1 MKNEPL
7 VGSSAFFVLV
17 LNNGDQLINHTV
29 WYCLIATAMA
39 EILVMMLMMTWQGNP
54 LEAPNIAP
62 TRSSAKKNDWSYGT
76 LKLVFDAFCNFLCI
90 SDNAKFKMT
99 PPPKKKKKKKKKKN
113 KKKTKK
119 KHSFSLKVM
128 SGITTSFGHFLL
140 LWRGTDRMNNCSSIS
155 ICICICLNKL

>member
-1 MKNEPL
+1 MNYRLIFTPPGQYPNRKTSTRAALLRNPLWKKEPL
-7 VGSSAFFVLV
+7 VGSSAFFILV

-90 SDNAKFKMT
+90 SDNAKL
-99 PPPKKKKKKKKKKN
+99 
-113 KKKTKK
+113 KKKTNKQK
-119 KHSFSLKVM
+119 TL
-128 SGITTSFGHFLL
+128 IFLESDE
-140 LWRGTDRMNNCSSIS
+140 RNNNFIWAFF
-155 ICICICLNKL
+155 IVVERHRQNE

>member
-1 MKNEPL
+1 
-7 VGSSAFFVLV
+7 
-17 LNNGDQLINHTV
+17 
-29 WYCLIATAMA
+29 MA

-99 PPPKKKKKKKKKKN
+99 PPPKKKQKQ
-113 KKKTKK
+113 KKT
-119 KHSFSLKVM
+119 L
-128 SGITTSFGHFLL
+128 IFLESDE
-140 LWRGTDRMNNCSSIS
+140 RNNNFIWAFF
-155 ICICICLNKL
+155 IVVERHRQKE